1 MENILQIIL
10 VSIIQG
16 ITEFIPVSSSA
27 HVNLLSKIFGYQDIE
42 LVINV
47 SAHFGS
53 LIAVI
58 FFFRKEVFEFT
69 KNKNL
74 FFKII
79 IASVPLGTVGFFL
92 IKYEIVSNLRT
103 FEVMG
108 WTTIIFGL
116 LLYISDKFKLN
127 QNIENNFTFKNSII
141 IGFFQILAIIPGVS
155 RSGII
160 ITGSR
165 FLKFN
170 RIDSAKISFLM
181 SIPALGFWSIYGFYD
196 LIRQNNNFLNI
207 SAILTAFL
215 SFIFSYLTIKY
226 FLVYLKKFN
235 LSLFVVYRLILGV
248 MILLVAY
255 L

>member
-1 MENILQIIL
+1 MENILQILLISL
-10 VSIIQG
+10 IQG
-16 ITEFIPVSSSA
+16 VTEFIPVSSSA
-27 HVNLLSKIFGYQDIE
+27 HVNILSRIFGYKDIE

-58 FFFRKEVFEFT
+58 FFFKKEIFHFT

>member
-1 MENILQIIL
+1 
-10 VSIIQG
+10 
-16 ITEFIPVSSSA
+16 
-27 HVNLLSKIFGYQDIE
+27 
-42 LVINV
+42 
-47 SAHFGS
+47 
-53 LIAVI
+53 
-58 FFFRKEVFEFT
+58 
-69 KNKNL
+69 
-74 FFKII
+74 
-79 IASVPLGTVGFFL
+79 
-92 IKYEIVSNLRT
+92 
-103 FEVMG
+103 MG

>member
-1 MENILQIIL
+1 MENILQILLISL
-10 VSIIQG
+10 IQG
-16 ITEFIPVSSSA
+16 VTEFIPVSSSA
-27 HVNLLSKIFGYQDIE
+27 HVNILSRIFGYKDIE

-58 FFFRKEVFEFT
+58 FFFKKKIFHFT

>member
-1 MENILQIIL
+1 MENILQILLISL
-10 VSIIQG
+10 IQG
-16 ITEFIPVSSSA
+16 VTEFIPVSSSA
-27 HVNLLSKIFGYQDIE
+27 HVNILSRIFGYKDIE
-42 LVINV
+42 LIINV

-58 FFFRKEVFEFT
+58 FFFKKEIFYFT

>member
-1 MENILQIIL
+1 MENILQILLISL
-10 VSIIQG
+10 IQG
-16 ITEFIPVSSSA
+16 VTEFIPVSSSA
-27 HVNLLSKIFGYQDIE
+27 HVNILSRIFGYKDIE

-58 FFFRKEVFEFT
+58 FFFKKEIFHFS